1 MAVRTP
7 LTSRPIDLFYFIF
20 FLVHIP
26 ATLLI
31 DCQAIWPKHL
41 IPESLQLLP
50 PWYVGMSGDFL
61 IGGAMG
67 ILGNGSGLAW
77 FKSFLY
83 LEALFQLPV
92 FVIGAYGLW
101 KDSRGIYGLLVLYGA
116 STCTTTYACVAAI
129 LDTPT
134 TSAATIAQSVVSITP
149 AHRVML
155 LSSYVPFFLIP
166 LFLAVDM
173 AVRLQK
179 LASVGIR
186 ALESSKRE

>member
-20 FLVHIP
+20 FV
-26 ATLLI
+26 
-31 DCQAIWPKHL
+31 AIWPKHL

-61 IGGAMG
+61 VGGAMG

-83 LEALFQLPV
+83 LEALFQLPI

-116 STCTTTYACVAAI
+116 STCTTTYACIATI

-134 TSAATIAQSVVSITP
+134 TSATTIAQNVVSITP

-155 LSSYVPFFLIP
+155 LSSYVPFFVIP

-186 ALESSKRE
+186 ALENSKRD